1 MNPSVSKPDR
11 TLIAIVIVIAVV
23 VIVALIAVLARPAP
37 ELLDADT
44 PEGVVQRYSTAV
56 VDGDEAAAAE
66 YLSPDAR
73 DRCDVLESPYTDQVR
88 VTLNDTVT
96 RADTADVTVSIVT
109 TYQEGPFGSSE
120 SESRGVFNLVKIDGD
135 WLIDTAPY
143 ELTVCPDTKGT
154 L

>member
-1 MNPSVSKPDR
+1 MNPSASKPDR
-11 TLIAIVIVIAVV
+11 TLIAIVVVIVAV

-37 ELLDADT
+37 ELLDAGT

-56 VDGDEAAAAE
+56 IAGDEAAAAE
-66 YLSPDAR
+66 YLSPAAR

-88 VTLNDTVT
+88 LSLKDTVT
-96 RADTADVTVSIVT
+96 RSDTADVNVAIVT

-120 SESRGVFNLVKIDGD
+120 SETQGVFNLVKVDGD
-135 WLIDTAPY
+135 WLIDTAPW
-143 ELTVCPDTKGT
+143 ELTVCPDTKGA